1 MALFAYWSCRTPFYF
16 RIITSHLKMSGMP
29 CRVNVVMELRK
40 IAPMLVPKSFCNNFF
55 FNIDSLRIME
65 HVYNVL
71 YSVLIGYFFRT
82 VLKIYI
88 QKVIASVWPD
98 FLSLWNF
105 MTFIYKLQS
114 SSTGAWMCVRISS
127 ELC

>member
-1 MALFAYWSCRTPFYF
+1 
-16 RIITSHLKMSGMP
+16 MSGMP
-29 CRVNVVMELRK
+29 CRVNVVLELRK
-40 IAPMLVPKSFCNNFF
+40 IAPMFVPKGFCNKKK
-55 FNIDSLRIME
+55 FNIDSLRNMK

-98 FLSLWNF
+98 F
-105 MTFIYKLQS
+105 
-114 SSTGAWMCVRISS
+114 
-127 ELC
+127 